1 MKRRDFL
8 TAALTFGLSLPATL
22 RAVEHSQNDGTRAI
36 ADGGPLK
43 PPADKPIQ
51 VAVAV
56 SAGTTWIDFVGPE
69 AVFQTWHF
77 DPIEKKHKPRFK
89 VFYVSEKI
97 EPVSHLVPDYT
108 FENAPPAQIVLV
120 PAQSGSPALLEWLRK
135 TLGATDV
142 TMSVCTG
149 ARHLAKAGL
158 LDGKQATS
166 HHEAIDDL
174 RKNFPAVKWV
184 SGMRFVEGKKIS
196 TGGGL
201 TAGIDL
207 ALRVTERYFGRQWA
221 LDVADHLEY
230 QGRGWIV

>member
-1 MKRRDFL
+1 MKRRHFL
-8 TAALTFGLSLPATL
+8 STGLGLGLGLPTLMLAGDQSKSEGIRAIAEGAALT
-22 RAVEHSQNDGTRAI
+22 
-36 ADGGPLK
+36 
-43 PPADKPIQ
+43 PPTDNPIQ

-77 DPIEKKHKPRFK
+77 DPVEKKHKPRFH
-89 VFYVSEKI
+89 VFFVSETV

-108 FENAPPAQIVLV
+108 FENAPPAQIILV

-135 TLGATDV
+135 TAGTVDV

-174 RKNFPAVKWV
+174 MKKFPAVNWIR
-184 SGMRFVEGKKIS
+184 GMRFVEGKKVS

-221 LDVADHLEY
+221 LEVAEHLEY
-230 QGRGWIV
+230 QGKGWIV

>member
-1 MKRRDFL
+1 MKRRNFL
-8 TAALTFGLSLPATL
+8 YAGLGFGLGLPRLAL
-22 RAVEHSQNDGTRAI
+22 ARQESRSKGTKAI
-36 ADGGPLK
+36 AEGGPLT

-56 SAGTTWIDFVGPE
+56 SAGTTWIDFVGPL
-69 AVFQTWHF
+69 AVFETWHF
-77 DPIEKKHKPRFK
+77 DPVEKKHKPRFK
-89 VFYVSEKI
+89 IDMVSEKV
-97 EPVSHLVPDYT
+97 EPVSSLVPDYS

-120 PAQSGSPALLEWLRK
+120 PAQSGSTALLEWLRK
-135 TLGATDV
+135 SVTTADV

-166 HHEAIDDL
+166 HHEAIDEFI
-174 RKNFPAVKWV
+174 KKYPAVKWV
-184 SGMRFVEGKKIS
+184 KGMRFVEGKRIS

-207 ALRVTERYFGRQWA
+207 ALRVTERYFGRAWA
-221 LDVADHLEY
+221 LEVADHLEY
-230 QGRGWIV
+230 QGKGWIV

>member
-8 TAALTFGLSLPATL
+8 TSGLTFGLSLPATL
-22 RAVEHSQNDGTRAI
+22 RAAEHSQNDGTRAI
-36 ADGGPLK
+36 AEGGPLK
-43 PPADKPIQ
+43 PPTDKPIQ

-135 TLGATDV
+135 TVGATD
-142 TMSVCTG
+142 
-149 ARHLAKAGL
+149 
-158 LDGKQATS
+158 
-166 HHEAIDDL
+166 
-174 RKNFPAVKWV
+174 
-184 SGMRFVEGKKIS
+184 
-196 TGGGL
+196 
-201 TAGIDL
+201 
-207 ALRVTERYFGRQWA
+207 
-221 LDVADHLEY
+221 
-230 QGRGWIV
+230 

>member
-1 MKRRDFL
+1 MKRRNFL
-8 TAALTFGLSLPATL
+8 YASLAFGLGLPRLGLA
-22 RAVEHSQNDGTRAI
+22 RQESRNSGANAI
-36 ADGGPLK
+36 AEGGPLT

-56 SAGTTWIDFVGPE
+56 SSGTTWIDFVGPE

-77 DPIEKKHKPRFK
+77 DPVEKKHKPRFN
-89 VFYVSEKI
+89 VFLVSEKV
-97 EPVSHLVPDYT
+97 EPVSHLVPDYS

-120 PAQSGSPALLEWLRK
+120 PAQSGSTALQEWLRK
-135 TLGATDV
+135 SVTTADV

-158 LDGKQATS
+158 LDRKRATS
-166 HHEAIDDL
+166 HHEAIDEFM
-174 RKNFPAVKWV
+174 KNYPAVKWLK
-184 SGMRFVEGKKIS
+184 GMRFVEGQRIS

-207 ALRVTERYFGRQWA
+207 ALRVTERYFGRAWA
-221 LDVADHLEY
+221 QEVADHLEY
-230 QGRGWIV
+230 QGKGWIV

>member
-1 MKRRDFL
+1 MG
-8 TAALTFGLSLPATL
+8 FGLPAATIAGEL
-22 RAVEHSQNDGTRAI
+22 SKNAGAKAI
-36 ADGGPLK
+36 AEGGPLA

-56 SAGTTWIDFVGPE
+56 SAGTTWIDFVGPL
-69 AVFQTWHF
+69 AVFETWHF
-77 DPIEKKHKPRFK
+77 DPVAKKHKPRFN
-89 VFYVSEKI
+89 VFYVSEKT

-135 TLGATDV
+135 TVGTVDV

-158 LDGKQATS
+158 LDGKVATS
-166 HHEAIDDL
+166 HHEAIDEL
-174 RKNFPAVKWV
+174 MKKFPAVKWV
-184 SGMRFVEGKKIS
+184 GGMRFVEGKKIS

-207 ALRVTERYFGRQWA
+207 ALRVTERYFGREWA
-221 LDVADHLEY
+221 LEVADHLEY